1 MTGIPWKLIGIVAG
15 AAAVAAILWWTQ
27 SRIRISYQAEQQ
39 RDASIATH
47 AAYKA
52 AVQEGAAVW
61 TAKFQRDH
69 EADVALNTEVERLE
83 TERASLDRATDTK
96 KPSVEKTDANGVTRL
111 SINPDWWLCVST
123 FVSRIPAD
131 AAACEADPSTGS
143 LPNPVS
149 R

>member
-1 MTGIPWKLIGIVAG
+1 MGIPWKLIGIVAG
-15 AAAVAAILWWTQ
+15 AAAIVAVLWWTQ

-39 RDASIATH
+39 RDAAIATH

-61 TAKFQRDH
+61 AAKFQRDQ

-83 TERASLDRATDTK
+83 DERASLDRATDTK

-123 FVSRIPAD
+123 YVSRIPAD
-131 AAACEADPSTGS
+131 AAACEADPSIGS
-143 LPNPVS
+143 LPNAVS